1 MNVIGEGVVVNG
13 SVGAAVAHYHAQSR
27 SIMSNSAL
35 LCASMDIAYPI
46 RALTPTLD
54 GPVLEVLAH
63 TNRPLSGGEVHR
75 LARSGSPNGVRLALT
90 RLAAQGVVHTEERAH
105 AIFYVANREHLAWPA
120 VEILTQLRRT
130 LIERLRAT
138 VAKWQ
143 PQPLSAALFGSLARG
158 DGDAESDV
166 DILLIRPEDVAED
179 ADVWSEQVDALCDR
193 VAAWTGNHCQP
204 FQLDVA
210 RLAAH
215 VQANDPLIDELRR
228 DAVPLAGENLE
239 TILRELPVP
248 ESDR

>member
-1 MNVIGEGVVVNG
+1 
-13 SVGAAVAHYHAQSR
+13 
-27 SIMSNSAL
+27 
-35 LCASMDIAYPI
+35 MDIAYPI
-46 RALTPTLD
+46 RALVPTLD

-138 VAKWQ
+138 VAEWQ

-228 DAVPLAGENLE
+228 DAVPLAGENLN
-239 TILRELPVP
+239 TVLRELPVP